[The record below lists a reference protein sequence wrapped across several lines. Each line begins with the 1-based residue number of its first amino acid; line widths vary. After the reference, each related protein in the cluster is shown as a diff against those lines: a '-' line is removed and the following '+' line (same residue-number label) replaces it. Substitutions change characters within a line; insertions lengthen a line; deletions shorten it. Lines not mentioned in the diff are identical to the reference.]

1 MKNPHKLHL
10 TADIYLNSLMYI
22 QTLYCITEME
32 MRLMQELLGD
42 LKGWWERWLLC
53 CDWGKH
59 KKHCIV
65 WERHLPSLGAS
76 GAVFCR
82 R

>member
-10 TADIYLNSLMYI
+10 TANIYLNSLMYI
-22 QTLYCITEME
+22 QTLHCITEME

-53 CDWGKH
+53 CDWG
-59 KKHCIV
+59 
-65 WERHLPSLGAS
+65 
-76 GAVFCR
+76 
-82 R
+82 